1 MIDFGSRLDR
11 VVRRWPTGRART
23 WVTSFLEEAVQ
34 SQEVLAVVA
43 LGSAVRPNV
52 PSEDVDLLVLCPSG
66 SQMTWRAP
74 IEVDLRSSDLAKL
87 ERDLESGADLATWA
101 VMHGVPLYDRHQVW
115 ERLVDK
121 WGGRLRLP
129 NPEVAERRAA
139 RAYSQFQALTEVGD
153 DAAANELL
161 VSHLTH
167 LARAVLSRAGI
178 FPTSRPELATQLRS
192 IQKVELAESLD
203 GALAARRQM
212 ASETTAV

>member
-11 VVRRWPTGRART
+11 VVRRWPTGQARS
-23 WVTSFLEEAVQ
+23 WVTSFLEEAAQ
-34 SQEVLAVVA
+34 SREVLAVVA

-74 IEVDLRSSDLAKL
+74 IEVDLRSSDFAKI
-87 ERDLESGADLATWA
+87 EQDLELGADLATWA
-101 VMHGVPLYDRHQVW
+101 VMHGVPLYDRHQGW

-121 WGGRLRLP
+121 WHDQLRLP
-129 NPEVAERRAA
+129 DPEVAEKRAA
-139 RAYSQFQALTEVGD
+139 RALSQFRTLADAGD

-167 LARAVLSRAGI
+167 LARAVLSRAEI
-178 FPTSRPELATQLRS
+178 FPASRPELGTQLRS
-192 IQKVELAESLD
+192 IQRVELADSLD
-203 GALAARRQM
+203 GALAARRRM
-212 ASETTAV
+212 AAETTSV

>member
-1 MIDFGSRLDR
+1 
-11 VVRRWPTGRART
+11 
-23 WVTSFLEEAVQ
+23 
-34 SQEVLAVVA
+34 
-43 LGSAVRPNV
+43 
-52 PSEDVDLLVLCPSG
+52 
-66 SQMTWRAP
+66 
-74 IEVDLRSSDLAKL
+74 
-87 ERDLESGADLATWA
+87 
-101 VMHGVPLYDRHQVW
+101 MHGVLLYDRHQVW

-129 NPEVAERRAA
+129 KPEIAERRAA

-178 FPTSRPELATQLRS
+178 FPASRPELATQLRS